1 MSGEQTVRGQSGM
14 TLIELMTGLV
24 ITGLLLLLAAPAFT
38 TFIQN
43 SQIRTAAES
52 ILGGLQRARAEAIKG
67 NTVALFSLTTS
78 IDNNCAVSAA
88 GPDWVVSSS
97 DPTAACGNGAQIPP
111 YVIQKQAADGTA
123 NAVVAATQNT
133 VATGGQIVF
142 NGFGRVTPVQ
152 SYDID
157 IDVTNPTGGNCG
169 TGSSDMRC
177 LRVVVSP
184 AGMVRLCDPSAAYS
198 LTNSQ
203 GC

>member
-1 MSGEQTVRGQSGM
+1 MRRQSGV

-24 ITGLLLLLAAPAFT
+24 ITGLLLLIAAPAFT

-52 ILGGLQRARAEAIKG
+52 ILGGLQLARAEAIKG
-67 NTVALFSLTTS
+67 NTVAMFSLTTS
-78 IDNNCAVSAA
+78 IDGACAVSPA

-97 DPTAACGNGAQIPP
+97 DPTTACGSGAQ
-111 YVIQKQAADGTA
+111 VIRKQAADGTA

-133 VATGGQIVF
+133 VATSGQIVF

-152 SYDID
+152 SYDTD

-184 AGMVRLCDPSAAYS
+184 AGMIRLCDPSVAYS

>member
-1 MSGEQTVRGQSGM
+1 MRRQSGM

-24 ITGLLLLLAAPAFT
+24 ITGLLLLIAAPAFT

-43 SQIRTAAES
+43 NQIRTAAES
-52 ILGGLQRARAEAIKG
+52 ILGGLQLARAEAIKG
-67 NTVALFSLTTS
+67 NTLALFSLTTS
-78 IDNNCAVSAA
+78 IDDGCAVSPA
-88 GPDWVVSSS
+88 GPDWAVSSS
-97 DPTAACGNGAQIPP
+97 DPTAACGSGAQ
-111 YVIQKQAADGTA
+111 VIRKQAADGTA

-133 VATGGQIVF
+133 VAASGQIVF

-157 IDVTNPTGGNCG
+157 IDVTNPAGGNCG
-169 TGSSDMRC
+169 TGASDMRC

-184 AGMVRLCDPSAAYS
+184 AGMIRLCDPSVAYS
-198 LTNSQ
+198 LSNSQ